1 MGRHNTSILLDS
13 LFACSSNV
21 VNVMV
26 FCCRLYSTKS
36 VSKLN
41 FIPMTQSLN
50 LFIRRRILLDAISKY
65 IKAFSQVLQP
75 LIKQKLKLSLTEL
88 RWYQVYLRRFSL
100 PI

>member
-13 LFACSSNV
+13 LFACSSYV

-41 FIPMTQSLN
+41 FIPNKDVEEKEPKDRFLELSELKAF
-50 LFIRRRILLDAISKY
+50 LSISKEY
-65 IKAFSQVLQP
+65 GLSFDYLAFA
-75 LIKQKLKLSLTEL
+75 T
-88 RWYQVYLRRFSL
+88 
-100 PI
+100 